1 MNNDEKREAALKL
14 CIAPVR
20 YTSDPDVIN
29 SIEETAKVQ
38 AEWDVYFAALKAIYE
53 TYPQSTDKIAVSPMD

>member
-14 CIAPVR
+14 CPQPRR

-29 SIEETAKVQ
+29 SPEETAKVQ
-38 AEWDVYFAALKAIYE
+38 AEWDTYFAALKAIHE
-53 TYPQSTDKIAVSPMD
+53 AYPPSKIDVSPMD

>member
-38 AEWDVYFAALKAIYE
+38 AEWDIYFAAIKAIYE
-53 TYPQSTDKIAVSPMD
+53 TYPPSTNKIDVGPMD